1 MDKRVLVTG
10 AVGMIG
16 QYLVRKCIERG
27 YFVRATDIREDE
39 IYENVCDEHKKQFE
53 FVQADLRNFS
63 ECKEVVK
70 DIDVVF
76 QVAGVKGS
84 TQRASQEPN
93 DYFTPMLQ
101 FNTNMAEAARLEE
114 VEWYV
119 YTSSVGVYS
128 PADYFVED
136 YVWKTFPSPNDK
148 FAGWVKRLGE
158 LQGECYKVHY
168 GLDNFSIVRPANVYG
183 RGDNFEDGKA
193 MVVPSIVKRICD
205 GESPLVSWGDGT
217 PIRDFIH
224 ASDVADGILLCY
236 DNKITEP
243 INLGCGE
250 GISIKELVETIV
262 KVHGEN
268 VDIVWDTNK
277 PNGDKIR
284 LMDMTRAKS
293 YGFETK
299 ISLEDG
305 IRELMDYYREE
316 VRENGE

>member
-1 MDKRVLVTG
+1 MVKTGDEMKKVLITG
-10 AVGMIG
+10 AVGMVG
-16 QYLVRKCIERG
+16 RYLVKKCVDRG
-27 YFVRATDIREDE
+27 YFVRATDIRDNGVFANICESHQE
-39 IYENVCDEHKKQFE
+39 QFE
-53 FVQADLRNFS
+53 LVKADLRNFS

-136 YVWKTFPSPNDK
+136 DVWKTFPSSNDR
-148 FAGWVKRLGE
+148 FAGWAKRIGE
-158 LQGECYKVHY
+158 LQGE
-168 GLDNFSIVRPANVYG
+168 FP
-183 RGDNFEDGKA
+183 
-193 MVVPSIVKRICD
+193 
-205 GESPLVSWGDGT
+205 WGDGT

-236 DNKITEP
+236 DKKITEP
-243 INLGCGE
+243 INLGSGN
-250 GISIKELVETIV
+250 GITIRELVETIV
-262 KVHGEN
+262 KVHGKN
-268 VDIVWDTNK
+268 VEITWDTNK
-277 PNGDKIR
+277 PNGDSIR
-284 LMDMTRAKS
+284 LMNMERAKS
-293 YGFETK
+293 YGFENK

-305 IRELMDYYREE
+305 IKELMDYYKSLDSG
-316 VRENGE
+316 V

>member
-1 MDKRVLVTG
+1 M
-10 AVGMIG
+10 
-16 QYLVRKCIERG
+16 
-27 YFVRATDIREDE
+27 
-39 IYENVCDEHKKQFE
+39 
-53 FVQADLRNFS
+53 
-63 ECKEVVK
+63 
-70 DIDVVF
+70 
-76 QVAGVKGS
+76 
-84 TQRASQEPN
+84 
-93 DYFTPMLQ
+93 
-101 FNTNMAEAARLEE
+101 EE

-136 YVWKTFPSPNDK
+136 DVWKTFPSPNDK

-224 ASDVADGILLCY
+224 ASDVADGIMLCY

-268 VDIVWDTNK
+268 VDIVWDTDK

>member
-27 YFVRATDIREDE
+27 YFVRATDIRKDK

-70 DIDVVF
+70 DIDIVF

-101 FNTNMAEAARLEE
+101 FNTNMAEAARLEK

-136 YVWKTFPSPNDK
+136 DVWKTFPSPNDK

-268 VDIVWDTNK
+268 VDIVWDTDK